1 LAYHAATH
9 PIIEKRGP
17 TMNPLSMLQ
26 RWERCAEWPLASVA
40 VVFLIAIS
48 VQVLAQPHG
57 FASRLL
63 GWITVVLYVAFWVD
77 YIARFMLAERRAR
90 WFFRNLLDLVIIVL
104 PFVRPLRLLRLVV
117 VVEVLQRMFGDAFRG
132 RIVVYTA
139 ASAVLLI
146 YAASLGVLQA
156 ERPQRWPSAR

>member
-1 LAYHAATH
+1 
-9 PIIEKRGP
+9 
-17 TMNPLSMLQ
+17 MNPPSMLQ